1 MRPVEPTS
9 PINFKDEEYEL
20 NLVPHIDGNILEDYV
35 TPSVIIE
42 KPIYNNKG
50 ELESYSHVDTISIGE
65 KYRIRANIT
74 FNMLSIGRDV
84 DNISAKFTLHSIKTT
99 VAEYTEN
106 TKTLNVK
113 ELTVISPEV
122 IIANNI
128 TESLEGTGFIA
139 SFDEGSG
146 KIHIHATE
154 DYGMT
159 SGNLAQSFET
169 SFTIDDN
176 MSFYLHIFLKNGSGL
191 DEWFGDG
198 TNITVTFN
206 IGNNKYSYPTDD
218 ETGNAG
224 IYLGL
229 KKGSMTKIDTL
240 NDYDCFTAS
249 PNENI
254 EVNITGRES
263 GPILV
268 QLEKGHI
275 EFSIIPWSMG
285 D

>member
-9 PINFKDEEYEL
+9 PINFKDGEYEL
-20 NLVPHIDGNILEDYV
+20 NLVPHINGNILEDYV

-84 DNISAKFTLHSIKTT
+84 DTISAKFTLHSIKTT

-106 TKTLNVK
+106 TKTLDVK
-113 ELTVISPEV
+113 EPTVISPEI

-146 KIHIHATE
+146 KIYIHATE

-169 SFTIDDN
+169 SFTIDDE
-176 MSFYLHIFLKNGSGL
+176 MSFHLHIFLKNGSGL

-198 TNITVTFN
+198 TDITVTSN
-206 IGNNKYSYPTDD
+206 IN
-218 ETGNAG
+218 
-224 IYLGL
+224 
-229 KKGSMTKIDTL
+229 
-240 NDYDCFTAS
+240 C
-249 PNENI
+249 
-254 EVNITGRES
+254 VR
-263 GPILV
+263 
-268 QLEKGHI
+268 
-275 EFSIIPWSMG
+275 
-285 D
+285 